1 MEAKIITIVGGGSTY
16 TPGVVKAILSKKD
29 TFTVKEIRA
38 YDIDEQR
45 QEDVAI
51 IVREVVK
58 ATCPECKFITT
69 TDPKEAFT
77 DSDFIFAQIRVGKY
91 AMREKDEKIALKH
104 GAVGQETCGCG
115 GLAYGLRTIY
125 PMVEILD
132 YVEKYAN
139 PKHWIL
145 NYSNPAAIVALAL
158 KKLRPNARI
167 INICDMPVAIM
178 NIF

>member
-1 MEAKIITIVGGGSTY
+1 MEAKIITIVGRGSTY

-91 AMREKDEKIALKH
+91 AMR
-104 GAVGQETCGCG
+104 
-115 GLAYGLRTIY
+115 
-125 PMVEILD
+125 
-132 YVEKYAN
+132 
-139 PKHWIL
+139 
-145 NYSNPAAIVALAL
+145 
-158 KKLRPNARI
+158 
-167 INICDMPVAIM
+167 
-178 NIF
+178 